1 VTPSLIKLHWLIAA
15 DRVKLVYGYLLD
27 LSSLKRLA
35 ADSRRGITSSA
46 DTEIILIPQSWMV
59 SLQFVI
65 IFASRA
71 TSIEQSAGNSEHNI
85 VAAHI

>member
-71 TSIEQSAGNSEHNI
+71 TSIEQSAGNREHNI
-85 VAAHI
+85 FAAQI